1 MKQKKGTKELSELT
15 KAEKSSINGG
25 CIPPEPGT
33 CSCCPSNPSPLDEL
47 KIDTHPLKF
56 GRINIYV

>member
-33 CSCCPSNPSPLDEL
+33 CSPSNPSPLDEL
-47 KIDTHPLKF
+47 KKLTH
-56 GRINIYV
+56 IH